1 MPDLSNQGKFNEIL
15 LTELIALLQ
24 YELRSLNSL
33 KLSNNWGGSL
43 LGSRT
48 TELSYLLLHT
58 GKDFLPLVTGST
70 KEFLCQGIQTCY
82 AASLTNNKQS
92 MARVSILPECAAMQY
107 CEYVTNL
114 WGELTL
120 CITAGTTLLINELD
134 KVTQVPAAIIIFTS
148 FVSLWEKLQ
157 RRESGNSIP
166 ESGITSY
173 RQSCTVQYLLNTKEQ
188 ANKHVKCC
196 VKSKPTNVF
205 NVVLHMNT
213 LLVFTGKWHHSP
225 CTR

>member
-1 MPDLSNQGKFNEIL
+1 M
-15 LTELIALLQ
+15 
-24 YELRSLNSL
+24 RSLNSL

-58 GKDFLPLVTGST
+58 SKDFLPLVTGST

-134 KVTQVPAAIIIFTS
+134 KVTQVPATIIIFTS

-157 RRESGNSIP
+157 RRESSNSIP

-173 RQSCTVQYLLNTKEQ
+173 RQLCTVKYSFKTEEQ
-188 ANKHVKCC
+188 ARVM
-196 VKSKPTNVF
+196 NVLH
-205 NVVLHMNT
+205 VVLHMNT
-213 LLVFTGKWHHSP
+213 CIHRKITSKPTHH
-225 CTR
+225 TR